1 MDAVLAFLN
10 QAFDWLNLPTVKYA
24 FVLVGGFLWVRNAS
38 TINRAYPFVA
48 MVGSIAAGLAKVI
61 TAFLANLDAA
71 HTASVASFVASTG
84 ASSTTQLI
92 VDAAIGT
99 VLPVIAAVGTHSWW
113 KNALQWLADGYR
125 IRKRP

>member
-1 MDAVLAFLN
+1 MDAVLVYLN
-10 QAFDWLNLPTVKYA
+10 MVFDWLNLPAVKYG
-24 FVLVGGFLWVRNAS
+24 FVLVGGYLWTRNAA

-61 TAFLANLDAA
+61 TAFLANLDAS
-71 HTASVASFVASTG
+71 HTASVATFVASTG
-84 ASSTTQLI
+84 ATNTGQLV
-92 VDAAIGT
+92 VDAVFGT

-125 IRKRP
+125 IRKRA